1 MNQVMLVGR
10 LVDKGYGYISIR
22 PTSNDTDN
30 MSIFVEIPDAM
41 AQDVENHCEVNGIMG
56 VKGHVIIEFGQIKI
70 VADKISFLG

>member
-1 MNQVMLVGR
+1 MNQVMIVGE
-10 LVDKGYGYISIR
+10 LVDNGYGYISIR

-30 MSIFVEIPDAM
+30 MSIFIEIPDAM

-56 VKGHVIIEFGQIKI
+56 VKGHIAIEFGQIKI

>member
-1 MNQVMLVGR
+1 MNQVMLVGK
-10 LVDKGYGYISIR
+10 LVDKGYGYVSIR

-41 AQDVENHCEVNGIMG
+41 AQDVENHCEIDSIMG
-56 VKGHVIIEFGQIKI
+56 VKGHIIIEFGQIKI

>member
-1 MNQVMLVGR
+1 MNQVMLVGK

-41 AQDVENHCEVNGIMG
+41 AQDVENHCEIDGIMG
-56 VKGHVIIEFGQIKI
+56 VKGHIIIEFGQIKI